1 MADDVV
7 KFLNELGIEV
17 ISNESTMGLTYKESK
32 YNFNIG
38 DKYGRL
44 EIIGLIRYR
53 DNSNTVRKA
62 CVCKCSCGN
71 IIGPSR
77 LYQLISGDLIS
88 CGCFS
93 RDVHST
99 MLKEKNTKHGYNTR
113 YKREPLYNVWVA
125 MIQRCNYTGRKD
137 SKYYSIKEIQVCNEW
152 ASFEKFR
159 DWALSHGYKN
169 GLTIDRKDNSI
180 GYNPDNCRFITI
192 QEQQLNKSNVHLI
205 TYNGI
210 TDSISGWAKRIGVS
224 WSTLNNRLN
233 KYKSIGKALGF
244 EE

>member
-1 MADDVV
+1 MTNEAT
-7 KFLNELGIEV
+7 KFLNKLSITV
-17 ISNESTMGLTYKESK
+17 ISSEDSMSLTYKGVK

-38 DKYGRL
+38 DKYGRI

-53 DNSNTVRKA
+53 DKSNTVRKA
-62 CVCKCSCGN
+62 CICKCSCGN

-77 LYQLISGDLIS
+77 LYQLISGDLVS

-93 RDVHST
+93 RDVHSE
-99 MLKEKNTKHGYNTR
+99 MLADKNTKHGYNVR
-113 YKREPLYNVWVA
+113 NNREPLYNVWVA
-125 MIQRCNYTGRKD
+125 MIQRCSHTNRKD
-137 SKYYSIKEIQVCNEW
+137 SKYYSLKGIQVCDSW
-152 ASFEKFR
+152 KSFENFR
-159 DWALSHGYKN
+159 DWALSHGYEN

-180 GYNPDNCRFITI
+180 GYNPDNCRFMTI
-192 QEQQLNKSNVHLI
+192 QEQQLNKSNVRLI
-205 TYNGI
+205 TYGGI

-233 KYKSIGKALGF
+233 KYESVGKALGF